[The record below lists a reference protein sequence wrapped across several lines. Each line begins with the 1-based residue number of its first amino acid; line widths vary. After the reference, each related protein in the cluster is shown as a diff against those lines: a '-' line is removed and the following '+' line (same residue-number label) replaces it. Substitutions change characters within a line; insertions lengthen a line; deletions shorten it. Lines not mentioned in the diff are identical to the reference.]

1 MPAPRES
8 APLVC
13 LAADVLLE
21 ALSQG
26 RVFVYVLA
34 QVHLALTSPGL
45 KESVSKSD
53 METLNYMFGDESGG
67 VGC

>member
-1 MPAPRES
+1 M
-8 APLVC
+8 
-13 LAADVLLE
+13 
-21 ALSQG
+21 
-26 RVFVYVLA
+26 FVYVLA